1 MHALV
6 SMPDPV
12 RSHGAWVT
20 LCVSTAV
27 GVLSQP
33 SAPPLSGLLIGATFA
48 GGFLL
53 VSALAVGA
61 RKLWA
66 RLFKGASLSAAA
78 GALGLLSCSDPR
90 WLWVLALAAAA
101 ALIALVAARHAGVLS
116 ATALCASLAPLTLSG
131 AAIALANR
139 ASVFEAAALFIAL
152 WSFSCWRSLAVA
164 RSLRGLGPDARG
176 ELRARGLREAAY
188 AAAWGGCVTLVGV
201 GL

>member
-1 MHALV
+1 MRPLV
-6 SMPDPV
+6 SLSDPV

-20 LCVSTAV
+20 LSVSTAV

-33 SAPPLSGLLIGATFA
+33 QESPTRGLLIGAAFA

-61 RKLWA
+61 RKLLPRIA
-66 RLFKGASLSAAA
+66 KGLSLSVL
-78 GALGLLSCSDPR
+78 ALIFGSFSGVDPR
-90 WLWVLALAAAA
+90 WLWALLAAAVLALAA
-101 ALIALVAARHAGVLS
+101 LICARRAGVLS
-116 ATALCASLAPLTLSG
+116 PLTLCVSLAPLTLSG

-139 ASVFEAAALFIAL
+139 ASVLEAAALFVAL

-164 RSLRGLGPDARG
+164 RSLSSNGANSRS

-188 AAAWGGCVTLVGV
+188 AALWGGCVTLAGIS
-201 GL
+201 L

>member
-1 MHALV
+1 MRALV
-6 SMPDPV
+6 SLPDPV

-33 SAPPLSGLLIGATFA
+33 TAPPLGGLVIGATFA

-66 RLFKGASLSAAA
+66 RLLKGAAVSAVAGAIGLLSAA
-78 GALGLLSCSDPR
+78 DPR
-90 WLWVLALAAAA
+90 WLWVLALAAAV
-101 ALIALVAARHAGVLS
+101 ALIALVAARRAGFLS
-116 ATALCASLAPLTLSG
+116 ATALCASLAPLTLPG
-131 AAIALANR
+131 AAIAIANR
-139 ASVFEAAALFIAL
+139 ASLLDAALVFLAL
-152 WSFSCWRSLAVA
+152 WTFSCWRSLAVA
-164 RSLRGLGPDARG
+164 RSLRELGADARG
-176 ELRARGLREAAY
+176 ELRVRGLREAAY